1 MSAKKAAW
9 LTDVSGDP
17 KHPNDNQLVIERRG
31 VRPRIYLRL
40 NVPGLLFAGE
50 EERRLRGRAAI
61 AAGLIAIRQA
71 LDTPGALPGF
81 GP

>member
-17 KHPNDNQLVIERRG
+17 NHPNDNQLVIERRG
-31 VRPRIYLRL
+31 VRPRIYLRP
-40 NVPGLLFAGE
+40 N
-50 EERRLRGRAAI
+50 ERRLRGRAAI
-61 AAGLIAIRQA
+61 AAALIAIRQA

>member
-17 KHPNDNQLVIERRG
+17 NHPNDNQLVIERRG
-31 VRPRIYLRL
+31 VRPRIYLRP
-40 NVPGLLFAGE
+40 NVPGLLFAG

-61 AAGLIAIRQA
+61 AAALIAIRQA